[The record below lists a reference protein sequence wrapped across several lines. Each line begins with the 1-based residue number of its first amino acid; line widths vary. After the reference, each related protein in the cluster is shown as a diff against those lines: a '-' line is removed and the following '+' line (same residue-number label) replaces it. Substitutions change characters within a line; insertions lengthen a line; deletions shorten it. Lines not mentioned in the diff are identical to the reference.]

1 MTLAAPARRRTCNK
15 CVFPTGVAGYDSDSW
30 ISSTVGPK
38 DVADVDSLRSLRHM
52 CSEQSHLTES
62 WPRTLPDVPARMVDF
77 EPAEFFHNQFKRG
90 SKYKRFFWRRQIHY
104 SATRLLT
111 RCLGCRICSQA

>member
-15 CVFPTGVAGYDSDSW
+15 CVFPTGVAGVTEYDSDSW

-38 DVADVDSLRSLRHM
+38 DVADVDSLWSLRHM

-90 SKYKRFFWRRQIHY
+90 SKYK
-104 SATRLLT
+104 
-111 RCLGCRICSQA
+111 